1 VGDIRQVRVTRSL
14 SQILDLIILV
24 ANNHRVPRID
34 YRCVEYTFVF
44 TLEQKALPPPPK
56 SGHARRQ

>member
-1 VGDIRQVRVTRSL
+1 
-14 SQILDLIILV
+14 V
-24 ANNHRVPRID
+24 ANNYRVPRID

-44 TLEQKALPPPPK
+44 TLEQKALPRPPK